1 MGRPVTK
8 LPRIEETAIRLF
20 ANRGLGQVTIKDIAR
35 EAGCAEGA
43 LYRHYA
49 SKKEMAWTLFRREVE
64 HFARKVRSVWFV
76 SGSFKQKLGKGIRLF
91 YKFFDEDPLAFSF
104 VLLSQHD
111 FPATK
116 KLNPELSP
124 DNIVLYFVREGIKS
138 GEFQISDAKLAAAM
152 VLGTVLEPATLRA
165 KGKLRGRMEPRSQAV
180 TEACLRILKAKNVRA
195 GRGQIS
201 KSRKLVGDKA

>member
-1 MGRPVTK
+1 MARPVTK
-8 LPRIEETAIRLF
+8 LPRIEATAIRLF

-49 SKKEMAWTLFRREVE
+49 SKEEMAWTLFRREVE
-64 HFARKVRSVWFV
+64 QFARKVRSVWFGP
-76 SGSFKQKLGKGIRLF
+76 GSFRQKLGKGIRLF

-104 VLLSQHD
+104 ILLSQHD

-124 DNIVLYFVREGIKS
+124 DNIVRYFVREGIKS
-138 GEFQISDAKLAAAM
+138 GEFQISDPELAAAM
-152 VLGTVLEPATLRA
+152 VRGTVLEPATHRA
-165 KGKLRGRMEPRSQAV
+165 KGSLRGRMEPRSAEV
-180 TEACLRILKAKNVRA
+180 TKACLRILKARDV
-195 GRGQIS
+195 
-201 KSRKLVGDKA
+201 SRKRKR